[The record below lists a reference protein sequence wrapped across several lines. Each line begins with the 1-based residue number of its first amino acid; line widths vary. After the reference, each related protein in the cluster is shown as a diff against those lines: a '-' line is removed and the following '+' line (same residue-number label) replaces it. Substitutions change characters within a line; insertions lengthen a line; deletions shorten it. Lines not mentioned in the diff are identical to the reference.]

1 MTAACL
7 RGGGERPR
15 SSPILGHG
23 SWGWR
28 GRWLEPA
35 RGRLRWLASGCNLP
49 GEAPVRVHSQRGIA
63 AMRRFAI
70 AAAGLMLCLMPIA
83 GEAQAQG
90 IPGGM
95 RRGAAEG
102 DRVAGPIGGIV
113 GGAVGGAVGGVN
125 GVLGI
130 DPGRRAYRTR
140 MRSNRP
146 YHHRRYHPR
155 HHRHR

>member
-1 MTAACL
+1 
-7 RGGGERPR
+7 
-15 SSPILGHG
+15 
-23 SWGWR
+23 
-28 GRWLEPA
+28 
-35 RGRLRWLASGCNLP
+35 
-49 GEAPVRVHSQRGIA
+49 
-63 AMRRFAI
+63 MRRLAI
-70 AAAGLMLCLMPIA
+70 AAAGLMLCLLPIA

-95 RRGAAEG
+95 RRGAVEG

-140 MRSNRP
+140 MRSHRHD
-146 YHHRRYHPR
+146 YRSRHHRRD
-155 HHRHR
+155 HRGHRYR